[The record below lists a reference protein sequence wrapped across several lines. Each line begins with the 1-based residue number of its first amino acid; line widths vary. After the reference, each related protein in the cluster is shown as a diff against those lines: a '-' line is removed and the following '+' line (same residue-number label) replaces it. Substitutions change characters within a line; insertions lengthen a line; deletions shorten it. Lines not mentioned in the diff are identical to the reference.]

1 MSTGTPPW
9 SLEFEPE
16 EAWLLGVLLDFYQ
29 PLLEPEPDPL
39 SPDDQCGHDEDGG
52 RGDGDRGDGG
62 RADYAEDP
70 FAFWESDVVETTV
83 DRQGEDPALVR
94 LFPDA
99 YPDDPLASAEFR
111 RFTLSGQRRER
122 LDDITRLREALEL
135 LTRGPLLI
143 GEDDVDPWLRVA
155 NALRLLLASRL
166 GIVDDQSADQAER
179 DAHRDPSDIV
189 HPAYEWLGVLIEIF
203 IEVSWG
209 ES

>member
-29 PLLEPEPDPL
+29 PLVEPDAEPL
-39 SPDDQCGHDEDGG
+39 GPDD
-52 RGDGDRGDGG
+52 GDGDAGSGD
-62 RADYAEDP
+62 AEDS

-99 YPDDPLASAEFR
+99 YSDDPLASAEFR

-122 LDDITRLREALEL
+122 LDDIAMLRRALVRLAD
-135 LTRGPLLI
+135 GPLPI
-143 GEDDVDPWLRVA
+143 GVEDIDPWLRVA

-166 GIVDDQSADQAER
+166 GIVDDRSADQAER
-179 DAHRDPSDIV
+179 DAHRDPSDII

-209 ES
+209 ED

>member
-1 MSTGTPPW
+1 MRMSTGPAPW
-9 SLEFEPE
+9 TLELEAE

-29 PLLEPEPDPL
+29 PLIEPAADASGPQGRQV
-39 SPDDQCGHDEDGG
+39 SDDRSGG
-52 RGDGDRGDGG
+52 QGDGD
-62 RADYAEDP
+62 AEDS
-70 FAFWESDVVETTV
+70 FSFWESDIVETAV

-122 LDDITRLREALEL
+122 LDDIARLRGALVRL
-135 LTRGPLLI
+135 ADGPLLI
-143 GEDDVDPWLRVA
+143 GEEDIDPWLRVA

-166 GIVDDQSADQAER
+166 GIVDEDSADQAER
-179 DAHRDPSDIV
+179 DAHRDPSDII

-209 ES
+209 EG